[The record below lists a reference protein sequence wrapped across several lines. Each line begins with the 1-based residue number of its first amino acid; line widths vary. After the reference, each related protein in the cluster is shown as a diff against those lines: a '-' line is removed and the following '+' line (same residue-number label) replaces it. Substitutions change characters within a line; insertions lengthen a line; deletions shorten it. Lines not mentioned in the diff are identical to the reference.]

1 MTYKVHT
8 SVELVTSPVLTDL
21 SSGFEIDGSGIFGVT
36 GRRFLIIDN
45 LLQFFMTPF
54 SSTIVSLNTIL
65 CHGQLAEK

>member
-36 GRRFLIIDN
+36 VDD
-45 LLQFFMTPF
+45 
-54 SSTIVSLNTIL
+54 S
-65 CHGQLAEK
+65 